1 MPQKSV
7 LRAFSQAFL
16 TMISN
21 LHFKILDTA
30 NRELAHRFEKIRK
43 ARARHDTP
51 GIKHAEM
58 EYYQALQHLYTAV
71 QDAVAGQ
78 SRLKP

>member
-1 MPQKSV
+1 
-7 LRAFSQAFL
+7 
-16 TMISN
+16 MISN

-43 ARARHDTP
+43 ARATRDTH

-71 QDAVAGQ
+71 QNAVAEDNNT
-78 SRLKP
+78 P

>member
-1 MPQKSV
+1 
-7 LRAFSQAFL
+7 
-16 TMISN
+16 MISN

-43 ARARHDTP
+43 ARASHDTP
-51 GIKHAEM
+51 GIKQAEM

-71 QDAVAGQ
+71 QNAVAEGTHNEGH
-78 SRLKP
+78 KTA